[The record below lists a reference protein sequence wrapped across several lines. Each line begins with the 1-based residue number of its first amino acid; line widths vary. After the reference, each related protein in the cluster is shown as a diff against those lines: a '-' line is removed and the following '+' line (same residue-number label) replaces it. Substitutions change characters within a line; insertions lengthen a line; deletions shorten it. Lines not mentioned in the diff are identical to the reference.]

1 MATSKS
7 PGEVLITVAVD
18 EKLKNEVR
26 SKAVLQGKTFKK
38 ALDEALRAWLKEAS
52 RRRQST

>member
-52 RRRQST
+52 RRRQGA